1 MSELSVVVN
10 GKKTILTQGLNL
22 QQVLDKQGYKN
33 EQVAIALNET
43 FIARSQYQ
51 NTLIE
56 ANDCIDIV
64 APMQGG

>member
-51 NTLIE
+51 DTLIE
-56 ANDCIDIV
+56 VNDCIDIV